1 MALNSLC
8 TPGFQGVTS
17 ASLSLEHIGQNLGE
31 PMSKER
37 IIRGPLE
44 YLLASGGKK
53 IRHQLM
59 LAFNEWLRVPPEKAE
74 IISDIVNLLHTAS
87 LLIDDIQDS
96 SKLRRGRPV
105 AHSVFGVA
113 QTINSAN
120 YTYFLAQQKL
130 TSLKS
135 TCANDIFV
143 EELLNLH
150 RGQGMELYWRDTLTC
165 PTEEQYIGMVLDK
178 TGGLF
183 RLAVRLMQLESDQTC
198 DCISLT
204 NTLGAIF
211 QIRDDI
217 LNLKARAYVKN
228 KGFCED
234 ITEGKFSFPVI
245 HSIRSDPSNKQLLSI
260 LRQRSD
266 DDSLKAYAVDYITST
281 GSFTYSHEKL
291 GSLIAEA
298 GVMVGELDAQMGRST
313 GMWEFLGLLKLD

>member
-1 MALNSLC
+1 MALNPLC
-8 TPGFQGVTS
+8 APGIQGVPS
-17 ASLSLEHIGQNLGE
+17 ATFPLENIGQNLGE
-31 PMSKER
+31 PKNKER
-37 IIRGPLE
+37 IIRAPLE
-44 YLLASGGKK
+44 YLLSSGGKK

-87 LLIDDIQDS
+87 LLVDDIQDS
-96 SKLRRGRPV
+96 SKLRRGKPV
-105 AHSVFGVA
+105 AHSIFGVA

-130 TSLKS
+130 SSLQS
-135 TCANDIFV
+135 SCANDIFV

-165 PTEEQYIGMVLDK
+165 PTEEQYISMVLDK

-183 RLAVRLMQLESDQTC
+183 RLAVKLMQLESGQTC
-198 DCISLT
+198 DCLPLT

-217 LNLKARAYVKN
+217 LNLKASDYVKN

-234 ITEGKFSFPVI
+234 ITEGKFSFPII
-245 HSIRSDPSNKQLLSI
+245 HSIRSDLNNKQLLNI

-266 DDSLKAYAVDYITST
+266 DDSLKAYAVNYITST
-281 GSFTYSHEKL
+281 GSFNYSSEKL
-291 GSLIAEA
+291 RSLIAEA
-298 GVMVGELDAQMGRST
+298 EVMVAALDAQMGRST
-313 GMWEFLGLLKLD
+313 GMWEFLELLKLD